1 MGSTWAW
8 RQLLGDALIAALLA
22 FVADAVAQWLLG
34 AKRLVLRRCAV
45 MSLYGFIWYGPSNH
59 LWHGL
64 LTELFNQSSP
74 GQGLLSKAHVVA
86 QRVALDQ
93 LTYAPCNNSL
103 MIFYIA
109 AVADRLGLKAALA
122 KVQSELLAVQLRGWR
137 FWPVVQ
143 SINQFFVPLRFR
155 VLFNSTAAVCWTA
168 FVITRTRTRTARRRS
183 SLKWPP
189 EFEVQA
195 RHIHLES
202 AKLV

>member
-1 MGSTWAW
+1 M
-8 RQLLGDALIAALLA
+8 QALIAALLA

-34 AKRLVLRRCAV
+34 SKRLVLRRCAV
-45 MSLYGFIWYGPSNH
+45 MSLYGFIWYGEHGSKLCTVVTACCHLIVLQSYRLFLLLWHAGPSNH

-109 AVADRLGLKAALA
+109 AVADRLGWKAALA
-122 KVQSELLAVQLRGWR
+122 KVQSELPAVQWRGWR

-143 SINQFFVPLRFR
+143 SINQFFVPLR
-155 VLFNSTAAVCWTA
+155 VSN
-168 FVITRTRTRTARRRS
+168 
-183 SLKWPP
+183 
-189 EFEVQA
+189 
-195 RHIHLES
+195 
-202 AKLV
+202 